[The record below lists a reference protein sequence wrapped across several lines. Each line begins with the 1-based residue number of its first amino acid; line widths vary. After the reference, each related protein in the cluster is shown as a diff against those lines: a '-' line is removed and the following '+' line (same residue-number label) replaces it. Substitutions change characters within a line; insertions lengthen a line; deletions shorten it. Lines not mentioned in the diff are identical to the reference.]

1 VASGSPGEVRGVRV
15 IWEPINVHQASDG
28 RDRWRVA
35 TMWEAILV
43 DCAQGDATVHRLPP
57 RSRIRPSDPPDFQ
70 RRRVRQINLYPTA
83 AAAAASYAALI
94 PRFMILLAWF
104 LYSRRW
110 IQHGHGWIRVPSLHR
125 GCRRLLRRPCTRRRL
140 AGGHCVLCIPVVRHI
155 GFRRPSAT
163 AGKVSRNMS
172 CHRGC

>member
-1 VASGSPGEVRGVRV
+1 VVYVSFGSLSKYSKHQMDEIVGGLQQCGRPYLLIVRG
-15 IWEPINVHQASDG
+15 
-28 RDRWRVA
+28 A
-35 TMWEAILV
+35 TLR
-43 DCAQGDATVHRLPP
+43 CRLPP

-125 GCRRLLRRPCTRRRL
+125 GCRRLLRRPCTRRHL